1 MIYKPAKLL
10 HVNVLT
16 VQLLKTKSSQI
27 SSLHVKVFKT
37 YFMGPIWLEPK
48 LKKDLNLKMKCI

>member
-1 MIYKPAKLL
+1 MIYKPVKLL

-27 SSLHVKVFKT
+27 SSLHVKS
-37 YFMGPIWLEPK
+37 I
-48 LKKDLNLKMKCI
+48 